1 MNIDVNKVIIL
12 DDLKEYVIAS
22 KVEYNGSSYIYILE
36 VGNHNN
42 YKFAEIEDDGI
53 GISVIEPE
61 EVELINNLI
70 PLFGLNAKKIL
81 DEMK

>member
-1 MNIDVNKVIIL
+1 MNIDVNKIIIL

-53 GISVIEPE
+53 SVIEPD
-61 EVELINNLI
+61 EVELINNLM
-70 PLFGLNAKKIL
+70 PLFALDAKKTI